1 MNPITGNLSALS
13 CGPAL
18 GKLIIGKNMVQN
30 KYSKKG
36 YRDVLLNIGG
46 EDGAVSGAIINLTV
60 PCQK

>member
-1 MNPITGNLSALS
+1 
-13 CGPAL
+13 
-18 GKLIIGKNMVQN
+18 MVQN

-46 EDGAVSGAIINLTV
+46 EDGAVSGSIINLTV